1 MNSLMSKL
9 TVPLRYY
16 RTRKSIPCECPKCKC
31 PAAGGRIYTFQ
42 YVRGSLVYFD
52 VPKCASTTIR
62 RRVYGKDEKASLRP
76 ALLPRSRQYRFS
88 FIRNPWDR
96 AVSNWKM
103 FTTQPFRINQL
114 NSMGGAADMEFS
126 DFLDFSKKN
135 INHHWLPQS
144 RYVPRDIDFIG
155 RLEFFDRDFDVVKT
169 VLTRSGLALLSEG
182 TEQMNRTERDHYKAY
197 YNGKTKALVEDM
209 YREDIE
215 RFEYEF

>member
-1 MNSLMSKL
+1 MRFDHYTQKGVRQRRES
-9 TVPLRYY
+9 
-16 RTRKSIPCECPKCKC
+16 E
-31 PAAGGRIYTFQ
+31 PAT
-42 YVRGSLVYFD
+42 SS
-52 VPKCASTTIR
+52 ASTVAPVPIF
-62 RRVYGKDEKASLRP
+62 VYSEPLGQSGLQLEDVHDA
-76 ALLPRSRQYRFS
+76 ALQDQSTELH
-88 FIRNPWDR
+88 
-96 AVSNWKM
+96 
-103 FTTQPFRINQL
+103 
-114 NSMGGAADMEFS
+114 GGAADMEFS